1 MNRRYEEWYES
12 FDICPKMV
20 IDGDKYDFVED
31 PSAGEEIVR
40 LINQH
45 TKKIEERALEMPA
58 RYTTDREKVR
68 GIFHKKNM
76 RCQSLNKGLTSHIFI
91 FLL

>member
-58 RYTTDREKVR
+58 RYTTDREKVK
-68 GIFHKKNM
+68 GIF
-76 RCQSLNKGLTSHIFI
+76 S
-91 FLL
+91 